1 MILYHGSYTEVKR
14 PNLSF
19 SRKEI
24 DFGIGFYTTPIME
37 QAEKWSLRFKSR
49 KGQAVV
55 SEYDFDN
62 KVMEKL
68 SVLTFDMYSE
78 DWLDFVALCRA
89 GKDSACNYDMVIG
102 GVANDDVFNTLQL
115 YLDNLISKQETIKRL
130 RYEKPNI
137 QYCFKNQEL
146 IDSHLRFLRSYQR

>member
-24 DFGIGFYTTPIME
+24 DFGVGFYTTPILG
-37 QAEKWSLRFKSR
+37 QAEKWSLKFKSR
-49 KGQAVV
+49 KKTAVV
-55 SEYDFDN
+55 SEYEFDA
-62 KVMEKL
+62 KAMEHL
-68 SVLTFDMYSE
+68 SVLSFEMYSE
-78 DWLDFVALCRA
+78 EWLDFVVSCRA
-89 GKDSACNYDMVIG
+89 GKDAGVKYDLIIG

-115 YLDNLISKQETIKRL
+115 YSDNLISKQETIKRL

-137 QYCFKNQEL
+137 QYCFKNSEV
-146 IDSHLRFLRSYQR
+146 IDNHLRFTRRYEK